1 MAILH
6 DLTTSQIQQAV
17 NDAAQRNMPLSITV
31 RDEHGWSNYHS
42 RLVLV
47 RGSLMLIEPP
57 INDECQI
64 PQEFAEGTSIG
75 VSFKLRH
82 YKHLF
87 TASVVGI
94 QNTNLGDG
102 DNAVDMSLLA
112 IRMPGRMQR
121 LQRRAFIR
129 ANVPDNR
136 VVRAAFWVGG
146 LEAEP
151 TPATDQAP
159 VWIGRVEN
167 ISAGGF
173 QLSTDGTAAQM
184 LEEGDIVGV
193 RLSFGTAAGD
203 TVFADAQYRHIKAD
217 ELGIL
222 MGFQFIGLD
231 QSTKGRVA
239 LQTIITKVDQYHRC
253 ENASAGIDDNDLKAG

>member
-6 DLTTSQIQQAV
+6 DLTTSQIIQVMNEATDRAV
-17 NDAAQRNMPLSITV
+17 PLSITV

-42 RLVLV
+42 RLVMI
-47 RGSLMLIEPP
+47 RGQHILIEPP
-57 INDECQI
+57 INDECQT
-64 PQEFAEGTSIG
+64 PQEFAPDARIG
-75 VSFKLRH
+75 VSFKLKH

-94 QNTNLGDG
+94 QNAKMGDG
-102 DNAVDMSLLA
+102 TGGVDMSLLT
-112 IRMPGRMQR
+112 ICMPGRMQR

-129 ANVPDNR
+129 ANVPANR

-146 LEAEP
+146 QEAEP
-151 TPATDQAP
+151 TRTTDQSP

-167 ISAGGF
+167 LSAGGF
-173 QLSTDGTAAQM
+173 QVSTDGTAAQM
-184 LEEGDIVGV
+184 LDEGDIVGV

-217 ELGIL
+217 DLGIL

-231 QSTKGRVA
+231 QSPRGRQA
-239 LQTIITKVDQYHRC
+239 LQMIITKVEQYHRC
-253 ENASAGIDDNDLKAG
+253 ENSAAGIDDSDLKAG